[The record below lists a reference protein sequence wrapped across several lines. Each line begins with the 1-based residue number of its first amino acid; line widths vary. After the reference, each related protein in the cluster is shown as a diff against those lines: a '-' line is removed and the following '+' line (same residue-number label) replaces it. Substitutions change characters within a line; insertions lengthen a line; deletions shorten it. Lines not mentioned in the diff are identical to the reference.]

1 MRTSFWVVILL
12 ALGLGGCVDRESDA
26 KHKPVA
32 GSNDSPVRVT
42 GGSLEIRSVDFA
54 PTTNVWNCKVA
65 TTCTLPFPQ
74 AGAKLALEEV
84 TPIDGSTV
92 PSTIDWTK
100 GEIDLFMDDDP
111 VAGTPAVKIT
121 WNQAD
126 GFSAVTP
133 DAFLYE
139 PAGKY
144 HASRIH
150 HQRDGYP
157 ALHTVVI
164 KPGDGSKQRFICTG
178 GECRIGFGGK

>member
-1 MRTSFWVVILL
+1 
-12 ALGLGGCVDRESDA
+12 
-26 KHKPVA
+26 VA

-42 GGSLEIRSVDFA
+42 GGSLEIRSHDFA
-54 PTTNVWNCKVA
+54 QTTNVWNCKVA
-65 TTCTLPFPQ
+65 TICTLPFPQ
-74 AGAKLALEEV
+74 PGQKLALEEV
-84 TPIDGSTV
+84 TPIGGSPI

-100 GEIDLFMDDDP
+100 GEIDLYMDDDP

-121 WNQAD
+121 WNNAD

-133 DAFLYE
+133 DKFWWE
-139 PAGKY
+139 PAEKY

-164 KPGDGSKQRFICTG
+164 KPGDGSSPSFTCDG
-178 GECRIGFGGK
+178 GECRIGFGGSVIP